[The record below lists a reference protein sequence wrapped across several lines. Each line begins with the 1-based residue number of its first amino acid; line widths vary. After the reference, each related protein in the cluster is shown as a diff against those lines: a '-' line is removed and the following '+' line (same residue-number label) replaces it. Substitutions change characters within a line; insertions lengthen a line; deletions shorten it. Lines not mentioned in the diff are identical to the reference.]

1 MQDTSIFTGG
11 FADPVLQGQA
21 AFRAVMDGMAN
32 PGRIKE
38 TDGTP
43 SAPGGVPSA
52 MAALALTLVDHD
64 TPFTLGESLRAS
76 AFPAWLAFQTGAPMA
91 DTAFDASFAF
101 FTCADAFPAF
111 EGFPI
116 GSDEYPDR
124 SVTLII
130 EVEALE
136 GGPQLTAR
144 GPGIRESAVIAPKG
158 LPADFLARWR
168 ENGTLFPRGIDLVL
182 VEGTRLLCLPRT
194 TRLQA
199 REA

>member
-32 PGRIKE
+32 PGRIRQ

-52 MAALALTLVDHD
+52 MAALALALVDHD
-64 TPFTLGESLRAS
+64 TPVTLGESLRAS

-91 DTAFDASFAF
+91 ETAFDAAFAF
-101 FTCADAFPAF
+101 FTRADGFPGF

-124 SVTLII
+124 SVTLIV

-136 GGPQLTAR
+136 GGPELTAR
-144 GPGIRESAVIAPKG
+144 GPGIRESAVVAPMG

-168 ENGTLFPRGIDLVL
+168 ENGALFPRGIDLVL
-182 VEGTRLLCLPRT
+182 VEDARLLCLPRT
-194 TRLQA
+194 TRLQS

>member
-11 FADPVLQGQA
+11 FAEPVLQGQA
-21 AFRAVMDGMAN
+21 VFRAVMDCMAN
-32 PGRIKE
+32 PGRIKD

-64 TPFTLGESLRAS
+64 TPVALGKSLRAS

-91 DTAFDASFAF
+91 DTAFDAAFAF
-101 FTCADAFPAF
+101 FTRADGFPGF

-124 SVTLII
+124 SVTLIV

-136 GGPQLTAR
+136 GGPEMAAR

-168 ENGTLFPRGIDLVL
+168 ENGALFPRGIDLVL
-182 VEGTRLLCLPRT
+182 VESTRLLCLPRT

-199 REA
+199 REV

>member
-21 AFRAVMDGMAN
+21 AFRAVMDAMAN
-32 PGRIKE
+32 PARIRE

-52 MAALALTLVDHD
+52 MAALALALVDHD
-64 TPFTLGESLRAS
+64 TPVTLGESLRAS

-91 DTAFDASFAF
+91 ETAFDAAFAL
-101 FTCADAFPAF
+101 FTRADGFPGF

-136 GGPQLTAR
+136 GGPDLTAR
-144 GPGIRESAVIAPKG
+144 GPGIRDSITIAPKG
-158 LPADFLARWR
+158 LPADFLARWQ
-168 ENGTLFPRGIDLVL
+168 ENGALFPRGIDLVL
-182 VEGTRLLCLPRT
+182 VEGQRFLCLPRT
-194 TRLQA
+194 TRLQI